1 MSNAREKVFPA
12 GAMMLIPLI
21 LAELDV
27 RISAFIHFLGQL
39 LEVGEW
45 QCGRDLSQ
53 EIVDERRYT
62 RGGMMSPQASASV
75 PEPNC

>member
-1 MSNAREKVFPA
+1 
-12 GAMMLIPLI
+12 MLIPLI
-21 LAELDV
+21 FAELDV

-53 EIVDERRYT
+53 EIVDERRCA
-62 RGGMMSPQASASV
+62 RGGMMSPASV
-75 PEPNC
+75 PELNC

>member
-12 GAMMLIPLI
+12 GAMVLISLI

-53 EIVDERRYT
+53 EI
-62 RGGMMSPQASASV
+62 
-75 PEPNC
+75 